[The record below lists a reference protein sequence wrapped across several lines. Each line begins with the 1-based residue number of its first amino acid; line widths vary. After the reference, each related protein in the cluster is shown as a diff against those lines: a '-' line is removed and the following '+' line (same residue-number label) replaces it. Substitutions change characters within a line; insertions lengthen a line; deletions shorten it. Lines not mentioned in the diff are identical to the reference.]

1 MVRYMRIF
9 KEIKTHLF
17 YLLTKRNL
25 YTILILNVVIIV
37 LLLIESGIFKG
48 YSYVDEYRNECL
60 EIYSSSTF
68 PFIKIIYIFL
78 ILFVNLTF
86 FLGNYSKYGEFF
98 IRDRKSKATFYLT
111 KYLSVILFITIEFIF
126 IYMVYEVIKMIMPY
140 GDYPFRDL
148 GTYYSLY
155 LMGLYYLF
163 LSSSLLM
170 LSKSNFSLVIPIII
184 YWVGDVMVSTS
195 TMDIITKI
203 FLAMTIN
210 ISAEDGLY
218 FGYIHAYLL
227 IFLNIVLSTLIVI
240 IKET

>member
-1 MVRYMRIF
+1 
-9 KEIKTHLF
+9 
-17 YLLTKRNL
+17 
-25 YTILILNVVIIV
+25 
-37 LLLIESGIFKG
+37 
-48 YSYVDEYRNECL
+48 
-60 EIYSSSTF
+60 
-68 PFIKIIYIFL
+68 
-78 ILFVNLTF
+78 
-86 FLGNYSKYGEFF
+86 
-98 IRDRKSKATFYLT
+98 
-111 KYLSVILFITIEFIF
+111 
-126 IYMVYEVIKMIMPY
+126 MIMPY

-218 FGYIHAYLL
+218 QENTQPCVLCHFGQIESAYTT
-227 IFLNIVLSTLIVI
+227 I
-240 IKET
+240 